1 MPQPRIINARENIV
15 ILTNAQIVLPD
26 EVINGTLTID
36 QGVIQSI
43 DQGGVNLPGV
53 IDCQGGYVT
62 PGMIELHTDN
72 MEKHFTP
79 RPGVA
84 WPGIQ
89 AFKVHDAQMI
99 SAGITTVFDAV
110 SIGDVIE
117 GSERLNNLTRMVAAL
132 TESKARRLSRAE
144 HLLHLR
150 CEVSHADTLEM
161 FLSLMEGNTA
171 QLVSVMDHSPG
182 QRQFAS
188 LEKYRQYYQGKYKL
202 SDSELASFIERQTEA
217 SRQYSDPYRKAICAL
232 CNQRSIPLASHDDAT
247 QAHVDE
253 SHDLNMVVAEFP
265 TTAEAAIA
273 AHKKGMFVMMGAPN
287 VVRGGSHSGNIAAYE
302 LASEGVLDILSSDY
316 YPASLLDAAFKI
328 AELDSND
335 YDLPAAV
342 SLVTRNPADAVKLK
356 DRGRIESGAQADLIW
371 SNRTND
377 HIHIEHV
384 WKAGKRVY

>member
-1 MPQPRIINARENIV
+1 
-15 ILTNAQIVLPD
+15 
-26 EVINGTLTID
+26 
-36 QGVIQSI
+36 
-43 DQGGVNLPGV
+43 
-53 IDCQGGYVT
+53 
-62 PGMIELHTDN
+62 
-72 MEKHFTP
+72 
-79 RPGVA
+79 
-84 WPGIQ
+84 
-89 AFKVHDAQMI
+89 
-99 SAGITTVFDAV
+99 
-110 SIGDVIE
+110 
-117 GSERLNNLTRMVAAL
+117 
-132 TESKARRLSRAE
+132 
-144 HLLHLR
+144 
-150 CEVSHADTLEM
+150 
-161 FLSLMEGNTA
+161 
-171 QLVSVMDHSPG
+171 
-182 QRQFAS
+182 
-188 LEKYRQYYQGKYKL
+188 
-202 SDSELASFIERQTEA
+202 
-217 SRQYSDPYRKAICAL
+217 
-232 CNQRSIPLASHDDAT
+232 
-247 QAHVDE
+247 VDE

-335 YDLPAAV
+335 YDLSAAV